1 MPLLAETYCLNI
13 ALDYVKDRWA
23 NQAEDGSE
31 HQEVVTMCC
40 VIKPFCGWNLE
51 NLASISRE
59 RTGGQGYLSVNR
71 LGVFI
76 NLAHA
81 CITAEGDNSVL
92 MQKVAKERLTLFK
105 PTAGKAPSSIDL
117 RSTEHLNYLLKKRE
131 DLLFTNLGKCMMKAG
146 KENLFET
153 WMLENSD
160 LVQLAARS
168 FGERLVND
176 RVLVSISEADAS
188 LKGVLS
194 QLHSLYAISV
204 LKRNMTW
211 YLTNELLTVEKA
223 KEVEAISDELCKQ
236 VASQSLDLCEAFA
249 LTDNMISAPIALD
262 WIKYNEYDNQG
273 EL

>member
-23 NQAEDGSE
+23 NQADDGSQ

-76 NLAHA
+76 NLSHA

-92 MQKVAKERLTLFK
+92 MQKVAKERLSVFK
-105 PTAGKAPSSIDL
+105 PSAGNAPSDQDL
-117 RSTEHLNYLLKKRE
+117 KSLQYLEYLLRKRE
-131 DLLFTNLGKCMMKAG
+131 DVLFTSLGKQMMKAG
-146 KENLFET
+146 KEKLFET
-153 WMLENSD
+153 WMLQGSD

-168 FGERLVND
+168 FGERLVAERTKAAIEN
-176 RVLVSISEADAS
+176 ADSS
-188 LKGVLS
+188 LKGVLGE
-194 QLHSLYAISV
+194 LYKLYVVSV
-204 LKRNMTW
+204 INRNLAWFMK
-211 YLTNELLTVEKA
+211 NGLLTVEQG
-223 KEVEAISDELCKQ
+223 KEVDAISDELCRQ
-236 VASQSLDLCEAFA
+236 IAPQSLALCDAFG
-249 LTDNMISAPIALD
+249 LTDSMISAPIALD